1 MPNGTY
7 GGVRGRKT
15 KVGRKLLRFP
25 PTRFR
30 PARTYSNGC
39 KSPSRPNSGKATA
52 EGKGVHRKVESEGSL
67 RQTSD
72 QTYRNLIPRLMRVDK
87 SAKQDKVP

>member
-1 MPNGTY
+1 MAQLITGCAIFL
-7 GGVRGRKT
+7 V
-15 KVGRKLLRFP
+15 
-25 PTRFR
+25 R

-39 KSPSRPNSGKATA
+39 KSPSYPNSGKATA
-52 EGKGVHRKVESEGSL
+52 ESKGVHREVESEGSR

-72 QTYRNLIPRLMRVDK
+72 PTYRNLIPRLMRVDK